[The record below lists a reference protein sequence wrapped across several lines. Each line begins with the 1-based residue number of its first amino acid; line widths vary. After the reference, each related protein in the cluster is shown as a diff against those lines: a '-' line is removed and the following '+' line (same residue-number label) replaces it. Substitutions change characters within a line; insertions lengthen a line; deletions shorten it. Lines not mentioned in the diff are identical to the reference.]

1 MGKEFFRGQILHIL
15 QIVTLRVLR
24 SVLVILYLFLEWE
37 TRDVTR
43 DFEQEE
49 FVRSQ

>member
-1 MGKEFFRGQILHIL
+1 MGKEFLRGQILHIL
-15 QIVTLRVLR
+15 QIITLRVLHG
-24 SVLVILYLFLEWE
+24 VLMILYLCLEWE
-37 TRDVTR
+37 TRDFTR